1 VTDNG
6 PGQENDPPQLHI
18 WDAAAREFELG
29 ALIDGEDTWALF
41 VVVERTSR
49 ELCRGR
55 ISFRDDDT
63 RFDTDAILVED
74 SEEAVLTRAGNLPAT
89 VLRQLLQ
96 SIRK

>member
-1 VTDNG
+1 MTDSG
-6 PGQENDPPQLHI
+6 SGKEKDPPQLHI

-29 ALIDGEDTWALF
+29 TLVDGEDTWALF

-55 ISFRDDDT
+55 ISFRDDDA
-63 RFDTDAILVED
+63 RYDTEAILVED
-74 SEEAVLTRAGNLPAT
+74 SEEAVLSQAGKLPAT
-89 VLRQLLQ
+89 VLRQLLD